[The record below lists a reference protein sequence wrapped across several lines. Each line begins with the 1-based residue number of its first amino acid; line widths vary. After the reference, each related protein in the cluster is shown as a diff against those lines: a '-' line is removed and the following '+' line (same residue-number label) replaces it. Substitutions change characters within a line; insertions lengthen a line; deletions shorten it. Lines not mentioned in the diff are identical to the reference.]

1 MTRRPAGGEPSN
13 DDELKEAL
21 AVLISCTRSRRRPLP
36 LTEIVNWL
44 DIAVS
49 KLGSYSAVGERIG
62 LSGKMLRQFAAVKEL
77 TPSVQDLFAER
88 RLDSV
93 DAAVHLAM
101 LSRHDQEVVAKALAS
116 QIIRTIDV
124 RAIIQLRQLEKSEP
138 IDSLIRRTV
147 DSKTKQEFIA
157 EFVVRGG
164 RSRGDLIRAFEAYIP
179 SQDIVRL
186 ELQGALGRLVLTDAG
201 KRSLAKA
208 AEALGVSMQRV
219 IPAIIEK
226 NSIRS

>member
-1 MTRRPAGGEPSN
+1 MTRRPAKKEQIE

-36 LTEIVNWL
+36 LTEIVKWL
-44 DIAVS
+44 DIAIA
-49 KLGSYSAVGERIG
+49 KLGTYSALGERVG

-77 TPSVQDLFAER
+77 AQPVKELFAER

-101 LSRHDQEVVAKALAS
+101 LSDQDQEVVAKALAS
-116 QIIRTIDV
+116 GAIRTIDV
-124 RAIIQLRQLEKSEP
+124 RAIIQLRQIEKSEP
-138 IDSLIRRTV
+138 IESLLRRIV
-147 DSKTKQEFIA
+147 DSKTKQEFVA

-164 RSRGDLIRAFEAYIP
+164 RSRADLMRAFEAYIP
-179 SQDIVRL
+179 RRDIIRL
-186 ELQGALGRLVLTDAG
+186 EIQGALGRLVLTDTG
-201 KRSLAKA
+201 KRSLVKA

-219 IPAIIEK
+219 IPAVIEK